1 MLMYVTRLSGPIDDD
16 TQYWHPSFNDA
27 LERTV
32 ELVQVVLQLN
42 QFNINVNPE
51 KVRFPVV
58 VIDRN

>member
-1 MLMYVTRLSGPIDDD
+1 MYVTRLSGPIDDD
-16 TQYWHPSFNDA
+16 TQYGHPSFNDA

-32 ELVQVVLQLN
+32 ELVQVVLQIN